1 MTRPFRPRPRSLSR
15 HRLLTVTAALLC
27 AAGGRLPAAPRP
39 TPTPGPGVDP
49 LVLPSP
55 GPILQP
61 DAGPT
66 PEPAV
71 PPGTIPGTEPGPTPD
86 PAAPSEPGSLPAS
99 TPPPGPEAMPGS
111 TPVPTPASVPLPA
124 FTPVAAPV
132 PGSPAGKGKPG
143 EKTVRRA
150 QAVKGGPAGP
160 AGGVPVYTEA
170 DCVGLAIRQNPE
182 VLAASKRVDASAG
195 QVTTAR
201 GPLFPQVSASGY
213 YQYLEQDIANGGE
226 TIATVNSKGQTV
238 VTNANFNRPSDYEG
252 DVRVTQNLYSGGGVR
267 NRLAAAKLQLQAGNC
282 EYRTQLDTTTLA
294 VREAFYQALYAEAN
308 IGVRQQAVDLL
319 AAQVKDQQDR
329 LAAGTVGLINVN
341 RVQVQLANERPGL
354 IDAQGALSTAYAA
367 LAQTLGVSY
376 AVGSF
381 RAPFRVRGALEYRPV
396 TMSLEECRQRAQA
409 MRPEVQQRLLTIDA
423 LKHQVNAE
431 KATTRPQVTAFAA
444 YDLYSE
450 TDIRTVD
457 SYYSG
462 YTVGINASWTIF
474 DGFATRGRVRNAQA
488 QVGEAEARLAAT
500 RQQVENDVYT
510 AYTDLRSAE
519 RSLRPLADNTRFAAD
534 TLDLTSRN
542 FDAGLNTTQLDV
554 LQARVELTRS
564 RAGELG
570 ARLAY
575 NNALARLE
583 RAMAMGRPIQG
594 HATMMPAEHVK

>member
-1 MTRPFRPRPRSLSR
+1 MTRPFRPRPTSLSGR
-15 HRLLTVTAALLC
+15 RLLTIIAVLLC
-27 AAGGRLPAAPRP
+27 PAAGLLPAAPRP
-39 TPTPGPGVDP
+39 TPTPVPTVDP
-49 LVLPSP
+49 IVVPSP
-55 GPILQP
+55 GPILPP

-66 PEPAV
+66 SEPTAS
-71 PPGTIPGTEPGPTPD
+71 PGPATGIEPSPTPD
-86 PAAPSEPGSLPAS
+86 PAAPSDPGS
-99 TPPPGPEAMPGS
+99 M
-111 TPVPTPASVPLPA
+111 PTPAPSPGSEAIPTPTPSPNPLP
-124 FTPVAAPV
+124 FPGPTPAPV
-132 PGSPAGKGKPG
+132 PGSPAGNGKPG

-150 QAVKGGPAGP
+150 QAVKGEPVGPAS
-160 AGGVPVYTEA
+160 GVPVYTEA

-182 VLAASKRVDASAG
+182 VLAASKRVDANAG

-201 GPLFPQVSASGY
+201 GPLFPQLSASGY
-213 YQYLEQDIANGGE
+213 YQYLDQNIANGGE

-238 VTNANFNRPSDYEG
+238 VTAANFNRPTDYFG
-252 DVRVTQNLYSGGGVR
+252 DVRVTQNLYSGGAVR

-282 EYRTQLDTTTLA
+282 EYQTQLDTTTLA
-294 VREAFYQALYAEAN
+294 VREAFYQTLYAEAN

-341 RVQVQLANERPGL
+341 RVQVQLANERPAL

-381 RAPFRVRGALEYRPV
+381 KAPFRVRGALEYRPV
-396 TMSLEECRQRAQA
+396 TMTLEECRQRAQA
-409 MRPEVQQRLLTIDA
+409 MRPEVQQRLLAIDA

-457 SYYSG
+457 PYYSG
-462 YTVGINASWTIF
+462 YTLGINASWTIF

-488 QVGEAEARLAAT
+488 QVGEAEAQLAVT
-500 RQQVENDVYT
+500 RKQVENDVYT

-519 RSLRPLADNTRFAAD
+519 RSLRPLADNTRFAAE

-554 LQARVELTRS
+554 LQSRVDLTRA
-564 RAGELG
+564 RGGEL
-570 ARLAY
+570 AERLAY

-594 HATMMPAEHVK
+594 HATMLPAPHVK

>member
-1 MTRPFRPRPRSLSR
+1 MTRPFRPRLRSLSR
-15 HRLLTVTAALLC
+15 RRLLLVTAALLW
-27 AAGGRLPAAPRP
+27 AASGRLPAAPRP
-39 TPTPGPGVDP
+39 TPAPGPVVDP
-49 LVLPSP
+49 IVMPSP

-66 PEPAV
+66 PEPAAPPEPV
-71 PPGTIPGTEPGPTPD
+71 PDAGPGPTPE
-86 PAAPSEPGSLPAS
+86 PAA
-99 TPPPGPEAMPGS
+99 PPGPEAMPGS
-111 TPVPTPASVPLPA
+111 TPVPTPASVPLPV
-124 FTPVAAPV
+124 FTPAPAPV
-132 PGSPAGKGKPG
+132 PGSPAGQGKPG
-143 EKTVRRA
+143 GKTVRRA
-150 QAVKGGPAGP
+150 QAVKGGPSVP
-160 AGGVPVYTEA
+160 ASGVPVYTEA
-170 DCVGLAIRQNPE
+170 DCVGLAIRQNPD
-182 VLAASKRVDASAG
+182 VLAASKRVDANAG

-238 VTNANFNRPSDYEG
+238 VTNANLNRPSDYEG

-282 EYRTQLDTTTLA
+282 EYQTQLDTTTLA
-294 VREAFYQALYAEAN
+294 VREAFYQTLYAEAN
-308 IGVRQQAVDLL
+308 IGVRRQAVDLL

-341 RVQVQLANERPGL
+341 RVQVQLANERPAL

-381 RAPFRVRGALEYRPV
+381 QAPFRVRGTLEYRPV
-396 TMSLEECRQRAQA
+396 TMSLEACRQRAQA
-409 MRPEVQQRLLTIDA
+409 MRPEVQQRLLAIDA

-431 KATTRPQVTAFAA
+431 KATTRPQINAFAA

-488 QVGEAEARLAAT
+488 QVGEAEAQLAAT

-519 RSLRPLADNTRFAAD
+519 RSLRPLADNTRLAAD
-534 TLDLTSRN
+534 TLDLTTRN

-554 LQARVELTRS
+554 LQSRVDLTRV
-564 RAGELG
+564 RASELNG
-570 ARLAY
+570 RLAY